1 MTVGHAPG
9 RCDLPGAHVAG
20 SETGDADPDHVAAG
34 VVGERTEVAMA
45 GFHAGATCDAAA
57 ASSVAW

>member
-45 GFHAGATCDAAA
+45 GVPLEILVFCKELT
-57 ASSVAW
+57 